1 MAPGTTHLSLNSL
14 PFMILFPI
22 LFHLSFVLFSFFLC
36 PSYHPQSSTAKIGV
50 ASVASEGSLE
60 TASTSLH
67 VGGPWVDGRCFG
79 MRAVPFFESSLGRR
93 SSSFQGV
100 SAPPNLGKGLE
111 KVT

>member
-1 MAPGTTHLSLNSL
+1 MAG
-14 PFMILFPI
+14 
-22 LFHLSFVLFSFFLC
+22 
-36 PSYHPQSSTAKIGV
+36 
-50 ASVASEGSLE
+50 EGSLE
-60 TASTSLH
+60 AASTSPH